1 VRIFV
6 AGASGAVGAR
16 LVPLLAEHGHQV
28 VGMTRTPE
36 RAERLREMGARPSV
50 ADGLDPDA
58 VRKAVARA
66 EPDVVVHQMTSLA
79 TFSDLRHFDRD
90 FAATNRLRT
99 EGTDHLVAA
108 ARAAGCRRFVA
119 QSFAGWPYAREGGP
133 VKDEDDPL
141 DPEPPGQFAST
152 LAAIR
157 YLERTV
163 VGAFDLEGIVL
174 RYGTFYGPGTSISQ
188 GGDHLEAVRRRRF
201 PIVGNGRGVWSL
213 VHIDDVASAT
223 LAAIERGERGI
234 YNIVDDEP
242 AAVAEWLPALAAAIG
257 ARPPLRLPAWVGR
270 FAVGGHA
277 VAMMTQARGA
287 SNRKAKREL
296 GWQPRYASWRGGF
309 KTLVADEGA
318 RAP

>member
-1 VRIFV
+1 MRIFV
-6 AGASGAVGAR
+6 AGATGAVGAH
-16 LVPLLAEHGHQV
+16 LVPLLSEHGHQV

-36 RAERLREMGARPSV
+36 KAERLREMGARPSV
-50 ADGLDPDA
+50 ADGLDPDG

-163 VGAFDLEGIVL
+163 VGASDLEGIVL

-223 LAAIERGERGI
+223 LAAIERGKRGV

-257 ARPPLRLPAWVGR
+257 AAPPLRLPAWVGR

-296 GWQPRYASWRGGF
+296 GWQPRYASWREGF
-309 KTLVADEGA
+309 MTLVADEGA